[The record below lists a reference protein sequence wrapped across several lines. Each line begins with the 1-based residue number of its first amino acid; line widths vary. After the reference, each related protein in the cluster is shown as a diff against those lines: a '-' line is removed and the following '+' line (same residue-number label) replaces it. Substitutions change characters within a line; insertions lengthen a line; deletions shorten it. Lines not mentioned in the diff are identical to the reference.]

1 MTQPAEPEAVRAVS
15 ERLKANSGG
24 SGQAEPLPPSC
35 FPLVITRT
43 LVAITK
49 VETLNPGTFAGVSW
63 PFCRGVLGPLLGWLC
78 RCFLAPL
85 GLQTAPGQDLAQ
97 TGRFLFIPQGN
108 CHSQLKGAK
117 LPQSGSKGL
126 LAKILPQ
133 TAVS

>member
-49 VETLNPGTFAGVSW
+49 VETLNPGTFAGESCPRFWGPKIFAGESW
-63 PFCRGVLGPLLGWLC
+63 PTHG
-78 RCFLAPL
+78 
-85 GLQTAPGQDLAQ
+85 
-97 TGRFLFIPQGN
+97 
-108 CHSQLKGAK
+108 
-117 LPQSGSKGL
+117 
-126 LAKILPQ
+126 
-133 TAVS
+133 